1 MERDY
6 KQEARYKAAQKRVKD
21 IKGFY
26 GHLVAYVLINAM
38 IILFL
43 SDFDLS
49 NGLHIE
55 LSGYHTALFWGMGLL
70 AHGLSVF
77 GSGLF
82 LGKRWEDRKIKELMD
97 KEEEQKQQRW
107 K

>member
-6 KQEARYKAAQKRVKD
+6 RQEARYKAAQKRVKD

-26 GHLVAYVLINAM
+26 GHLVAYLLINGM
-38 IILFL
+38 IILFF
-43 SDFDLS
+43 SDIDLS
-49 NGLHIE
+49 NGVHIE
-55 LSGYHTALFWGMGLL
+55 ISGYHTALFWGIGLL

-82 LGKRWEDRKIKELMD
+82 LGKKWEERKVKELMEKE
-97 KEEEQKQQRW
+97 KEEQQRW
-107 K
+107 Q